1 MTAALALGCYAAMV
15 GVVVPKALVRSAW
28 PYRAPAVAVA
38 VWQGL
43 ALSFTIALAL
53 TTYHLVTP
61 TWHLHNGMSGLL
73 RFCGLTFDAPIP
85 GTGPLGVPAI
95 AVPASVAL
103 LPLARFGHELLR
115 ARRVRARHRGVLD
128 MVGRRSA
135 RLRATV
141 LDHDTPAAYCLP
153 GRRPRIVVSAGA
165 LRLLSPAQLESVLE
179 HERAHIAGRHH
190 LALAAT
196 EAFARVFRWLPLARE
211 ARAQTALLL
220 EMAADD
226 RALRRH
232 PRQALASA
240 LYTMAAGHAPGGG
253 AGHAPGGAL
262 TATGPGAVVRLRRML
277 DARRRPHPALCGVV
291 VTVAAGLPLLPPLLG
306 CAPGMG

>member
-1 MTAALALGCYAAMV
+1 MTAALALACYAAVV
-15 GVVVPKALVRSAW
+15 GSVAPKALARSAW
-28 PYRAPAVAVA
+28 PHRAPALAVA
-38 VWQGL
+38 VWHGL
-43 ALSFTIALAL
+43 VLSFTIALAL

-61 TWHLHNGMSGLL
+61 TWHLHSGMSGLL
-73 RFCGLTFDAPIP
+73 RFCGLTPDARIP
-85 GTGPLGVPAI
+85 GTGPVGVPAI
-95 AVPASVAL
+95 AAPASVAL
-103 LPLARFGHELLR
+103 IALAFFGHEVLR
-115 ARRVRARHRGVLD
+115 ARRVRARHRSVLD
-128 MVGRRSA
+128 LVGRRSA

-196 EAFARVFRWLPLARE
+196 EAFARAFRWLPLARE

-232 PRQALASA
+232 PRQALVSA
-240 LYTMAAGHAPGGG
+240 LCAMAASQAP
-253 AGHAPGGAL
+253 HAPGGAF
-262 TATGPGAVVRLRRML
+262 TVGGPGAVVRLRRML
-277 DARRRPHPALCGVV
+277 DARRRPHPALCGVLAA
-291 VTVAAGLPLLPPLLG
+291 VAVGLPLLPPLLG
-306 CAPGMG
+306 CTPGM

>member
-1 MTAALALGCYAAMV
+1 
-15 GVVVPKALVRSAW
+15 
-28 PYRAPAVAVA
+28 
-38 VWQGL
+38 
-43 ALSFTIALAL
+43 
-53 TTYHLVTP
+53 
-61 TWHLHNGMSGLL
+61 MSGLL
-73 RFCGLTFDAPIP
+73 RFCGLTFDARIP
-85 GTGPLGVPAI
+85 GPVGVPAI
-95 AVPASVAL
+95 AVPALVAL
-103 LPLARFGHELLR
+103 LPLVCFGHELLR

-135 RLRATV
+135 HWHATV

-196 EAFARVFRWLPLARE
+196 EAFARAFRWLPLARE
-211 ARAQTALLL
+211 AKAQTALLL

-232 PRQALASA
+232 PREALVSA
-240 LYTMAAGHAPGGG
+240 LYAMAAGHAPGG
-253 AGHAPGGAL
+253 AFSVGG
-262 TATGPGAVVRLRRML
+262 PDAVARLRRML
-277 DARRRPHPALCGVV
+277 DARRRPHPALRGLV
-291 VTVAAGLPLLPPLLG
+291 VAAALAVPLLPPLLG

>member
-1 MTAALALGCYAAMV
+1 
-15 GVVVPKALVRSAW
+15 
-28 PYRAPAVAVA
+28 
-38 VWQGL
+38 
-43 ALSFTIALAL
+43 
-53 TTYHLVTP
+53 
-61 TWHLHNGMSGLL
+61 MSGLL
-73 RFCGLTFDAPIP
+73 RFCGLTFDARIP
-85 GTGPLGVPAI
+85 GTGPVGVPAV
-95 AVPASVAL
+95 AVPAAVAL

-115 ARRVRARHRGVLD
+115 ARRVRDRHRVVLD
-128 MVGRRSA
+128 LVGRRSA

-179 HERAHIAGRHH
+179 HERAHVAGRHH

-196 EAFARVFRWLPLARE
+196 EAFAQVFRWLPLARE

-232 PRQALASA
+232 PREALASA
-240 LYTMAAGHAPGGG
+240 LYTMAAGRAPSG
-253 AGHAPGGAL
+253 AFTVG
-262 TATGPGAVVRLRRML
+262 GPGAVVRLRRVL
-277 DARRRPHPALCGVV
+277 AARRRPHPALCGLMAAAA
-291 VTVAAGLPLLPPLLG
+291 VAAPLLPPLLG
-306 CAPGMG
+306 CAPGLE

>member
-1 MTAALALGCYAAMV
+1 MTAALTLGCYAAVV
-15 GVVVPKALVRSAW
+15 GSVAPKALARSAW
-28 PYRAPAVAVA
+28 PHRAPGLAVA
-38 VWQGL
+38 VWHGL
-43 ALSFTIALAL
+43 VLSFTIALAL

-73 RFCGLTFDAPIP
+73 RFCGLTFDARIP
-85 GTGPLGVPAI
+85 GTGPAGVPAI
-95 AVPASVAL
+95 AVPALVAL
-103 LPLARFGHELLR
+103 LPLACFGHELLR

-135 RLRATV
+135 RWRATV

-196 EAFARVFRWLPLARE
+196 EAFARAFRWLPLARE
-211 ARAQTALLL
+211 AKAQTALLL

-232 PRQALASA
+232 PREALVSA
-240 LYTMAAGHAPGGG
+240 LYAMAAGHAPGG
-253 AGHAPGGAL
+253 AFSVGG
-262 TATGPGAVVRLRRML
+262 PDAVVRLRRML
-277 DARRRPHPALCGVV
+277 EARRRPHPALCGLAV
-291 VTVAAGLPLLPPLLG
+291 VAAVAVPLLPPLLG